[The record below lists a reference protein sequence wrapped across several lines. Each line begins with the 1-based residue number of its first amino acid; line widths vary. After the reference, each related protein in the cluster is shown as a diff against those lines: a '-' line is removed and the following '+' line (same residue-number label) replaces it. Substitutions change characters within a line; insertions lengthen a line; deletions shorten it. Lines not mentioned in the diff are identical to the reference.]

1 MALALQLGLKYVLDD
16 IDGENYF
23 GVTSLTGVEFRY
35 DLTDRWDAG
44 VHTSV
49 LHSFG
54 TESTSYSTGASV
66 GYNPYKNMW
75 VSVGYNVTGFEDSDF
90 TGADYTAQG
99 PYLKLRFKVD
109 QESMREFLSYASF
122 AGSSDGVTR

>member
-1 MALALQLGLKYVLDD
+1 
-16 IDGENYF
+16 
-23 GVTSLTGVEFRY
+23 
-35 DLTDRWDAG
+35 

-75 VSVGYNVTGFEDSDF
+75 VSVGYNVTGFEDTEF
-90 TGADYTAQG
+90 TGADYAGQG
-99 PYLKLRFKVD
+99 PHLNLRFKVD
-109 QESMREFLSYASF
+109 QESMREFLGYASF
-122 AGSSDGVTR
+122 SGSSDGVAR